1 MTGSEHE
8 PGPVV
13 RPYAITGGRTRS
25 QHAYPLEAL
34 VLTSAIGQKPGP
46 SRSPEARAICEL
58 CTKSRSIAEVAAH
71 LRVPIGVVRVLV
83 GDLAGDGLVLV
94 HEGSAEAPDNQLL
107 ERVLSGLRRL

>member
-25 QHAYPLEAL
+25 EHPYPLEAL
-34 VLTSAIGQKPGP
+34 VVTSLVGQETGP
-46 SRSPEARAICEL
+46 SRSPEAREICEL
-58 CTKSRSIAEVAAH
+58 CKKSRSIAEIAAH

-94 HEGSAEAPDNQLL
+94 HEGSEQAPDNQLL

>member
-1 MTGSEHE
+1 VTGSEHE

-25 QHAYPLEAL
+25 QQAYPLEAL
-34 VLTSAIGQKPGP
+34 VLTSAIGQQPGS

-58 CTKSRSIAEVAAH
+58 CTKSRSIAEIAAH
-71 LRVPIGVVRVLV
+71 LRVPIGVIRVLV

-94 HEGSAEAPDNQLL
+94 HESSTEAPDNQLL
-107 ERVLSGLRRL
+107 ERVLNGLRRL

>member
-1 MTGSEHE
+1 VTGSEHE

-25 QHAYPLEAL
+25 QQAYPLEAL
-34 VLTSAIGQKPGP
+34 VLTSAVGQDAGA
-46 SRSPEARAICEL
+46 RSPEALAICEL
-58 CTKSRSIAEVAAH
+58 CTKSRSIAEIAAH

-94 HEGSAEAPDNQLL
+94 HEGSADAPDNQLL
-107 ERVLSGLRRL
+107 ERVLNGLRRL

>member
-1 MTGSEHE
+1 VTGSEHE

-34 VLTSAIGQKPGP
+34 VVTSLVGQQHGP

-71 LRVPIGVVRVLV
+71 LRVPVGVVRVLI
-83 GDLAGDGLVLV
+83 GDLAEDGVVLV
-94 HEGSAEAPDNQLL
+94 HEGSEEAPDNQLL